1 MENIEFIWESVKTKL
16 KEKYDENTFNEH
28 FGAILSVHKFSNG
41 FLYLIVT
48 NDFAK
53 YRLLKF
59 YQKEMNDILETLVDE
74 KCSFEFITKD
84 EIEKLKKEKE
94 ENSFT
99 TPNSKEKYVTQ
110 RVLRPEYTF
119 ENFVPGEANR
129 EAFTIAVKVAT
140 SPTYAN
146 PLYIFGDV
154 GLGKTHLMVAIG
166 HTVLK
171 NNINANVIYTTAQQ
185 FVEDYFNSKNKNQK
199 STEAA
204 ERFNNY
210 YRSADL
216 LLVDDI
222 QFLAGKTGSQEEF
235 FKLFEI
241 LYENNKQIVITSD
254 RPAEELDNIMPR
266 LRSRFAWGIPV
277 DVRKPNFELRKSILK
292 LKVKY
297 IYNEPEMVSE
307 EVFDYIAENFEQN
320 VRELEGALRRVVA
333 YCVSFSLPINK
344 ENAVLALSSLIK
356 VDKNAPDEQSE
367 NIVIQLKEATASY
380 FNIKVTELDSA
391 SRRQDLV
398 YARNIIIYILRTKY
412 NFPLK
417 KIGSYFGGRDHATI
431 AHAVNKIEQLLSEE
445 NSFTKQ
451 DIDNIL
457 KKLEKKSE

>member
-1 MENIEFIWESVKTKL
+1 MENIETVWLQVQTKL
-16 KEKYDENTFNEH
+16 KKKYDEATYNEH
-28 FGAILSVHKFSNG
+28 FGSIKGVYKYSNG
-41 FLYLIVT
+41 HLYLIVT
-48 NDFAK
+48 NEFSK
-53 YRLLKF
+53 YRLIKF
-59 YQKEMNDILETLVDE
+59 YQTEMNEILNSLIEE
-74 KCSFEFITKD
+74 KCIFQFVTEEEVTKYN
-84 EIEKLKKEKE
+84 KEKE

-99 TPNSKEKYVTQ
+99 TPNSKEKSVTQ
-110 RVLRPEYTF
+110 RILRPEYTF

-129 EAFTIAVKVAT
+129 EAFTIAVKVAN

-166 HTVLK
+166 HAVLK
-171 NNINANVIYTTAQQ
+171 NNVNANVIYTTAQQ

-199 STEAA
+199 STDAA
-204 ERFNNY
+204 ERFNQY

-222 QFLAGKTGSQEEF
+222 QFLSGKTGSQEEF

-254 RPAEELDNIMPR
+254 RPAEELDNMMPR
-266 LRSRFAWGIPV
+266 LKSRFAWGIPV

-292 LKVKY
+292 LKVNY
-297 IYNEPEMVSE
+297 LYNEPEMVPE
-307 EVFDYIAENFEQN
+307 EVFDFIAENFDQN

-333 YCVSFSLPINK
+333 YCVSFSLPFNR
-344 ENAVLALSSLIK
+344 ENAAIALSSLLK
-356 VDKNAPDEQSE
+356 QDKNAPNEQSE
-367 NIVIQLKEATASY
+367 KIVNNLKEVTSSY
-380 FNIKVTELDSA
+380 FNINIKDLDSP

-417 KIGSYFGGRDHATI
+417 KIGTHFGGRDHATI
-431 AHAVNKIEQLLSEE
+431 AHAINKIEQMLNDE
-445 NSFTKQ
+445 NGNTKQ
-451 DIDNIL
+451 DIENIL

>member
-1 MENIEFIWESVKTKL
+1 MENIELIWESVKNKL
-16 KEKYDENTFNEH
+16 KEKYDESTFNEH
-28 FGAILSVHKFSNG
+28 FGSILGVHKFSNG
-41 FLYLIVT
+41 FLYLIVS

-59 YQKEMNDILETLVDE
+59 YQKEMNDILNSLVDE

-84 EIEKLKKEKE
+84 EVEKQKKEKE

-99 TPNSKEKYVTQ
+99 APSSKEKYVTQ
-110 RVLRPEYTF
+110 RTLRPEYTF

-166 HTVLK
+166 HAMLK
-171 NNINANVIYTTAQQ
+171 NNINANVVYTTAQQ

-199 STEAA
+199 STDAA
-204 ERFNNY
+204 EHFNNY
-210 YRSADL
+210 YRSADI

-297 IYNEPEMVSE
+297 IYNEPELVQE

-344 ENAVLALSSLIK
+344 ENAMLALSSLIK
-356 VDKNAPDEQSE
+356 EKKNDEE
-367 NIVIQLKEATASY
+367 DLADDVVIRLKEVTASY
-380 FNIKVTELDSA
+380 FNVSVKELDSS
-391 SRRQDLV
+391 SRRQELV

-412 NFPLK
+412 NVSLK
-417 KIGSYFGGRDHATI
+417 KVGYYLGGRDHATVS
-431 AHAVNKIEQLLSEE
+431 HGFNRIETLLKEE
-445 NSFTKQ
+445 NSLTKQ

-457 KKLEKKSE
+457 KNLEKKSE